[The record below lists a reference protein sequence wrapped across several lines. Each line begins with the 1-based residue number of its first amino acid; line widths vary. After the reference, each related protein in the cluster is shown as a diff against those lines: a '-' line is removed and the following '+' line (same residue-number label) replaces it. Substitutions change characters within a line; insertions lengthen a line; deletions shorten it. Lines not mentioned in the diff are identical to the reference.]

1 MSGKTLLKLENVT
14 MKFGGLTAVND
25 VSLTVEERDLVA
37 VIGPN
42 GAGKTTL
49 FNTITGIYTPTSGS
63 VTFNGID
70 LKDIKS
76 SEISKLGIARTFQ
89 NIRLFKN
96 STVLDNIKIA
106 KHNRVRYGIFDGL
119 LRNKEFVAEEKK
131 IEKES
136 LSLLELFH
144 LDSKAHTLAK
154 NLPYGEQRK
163 LEMARALATEPKLL
177 LLDEPAAGMNPT
189 ETKEL
194 TELIHF
200 IRDQFNIAIILIE
213 HDMRLVMEIAEKIF
227 VLDYGNLIAKGSAKE
242 IQNDKKVIEAYL
254 GSEIE
259 GVI

>member
-1 MSGKTLLKLENVT
+1 MSGKTLLKLDNVT
-14 MKFGGLTAVND
+14 VKFGGLTAVSD
-25 VSLTVEERDLVA
+25 VCLEIQERDLA
-37 VIGPN
+37 AIIGPN

-49 FNTITGIYTPTSGS
+49 FNTITGIYPPTLGK
-63 VTFNGID
+63 VTFNGFD
-70 LKDIKS
+70 LKNIKS
-76 SEISKLGIARTFQ
+76 SDIAELGIARTFQ

-96 STVLDNIKIA
+96 STVLDNIRLA
-106 KHNRVRYGIFDGL
+106 KHTRIRYGFLSSI
-119 LRNKEFVAEEKK
+119 LRDKEFLEEEKR
-131 IEKES
+131 IKEDS
-136 LSLLELFH
+136 LKLLKLFNME
-144 LDSKAHTLAK
+144 DKSEMLAK

-200 IRDQFNIAIILIE
+200 IRDHFNIAIVLIE

-242 IQNDKKVIEAYL
+242 IQNDKRVIEAYL

-259 GVI
+259 GI